1 MATYRDIFDTRDRL
15 NPKIVERLR
24 KYGNLEPP
32 GIYGR
37 PYNGGAKHG
46 QEYPL
51 SRANYLRLVTMQDD
65 EHRYS
70 DPRWVWQ
77 ETARKNGW
85 TLKPAARAAML
96 EVYRRGE
103 DGKAVPELWKFYN
116 VQDFKNYPYEP
127 LQIKGDRP
135 EDFRQAIGI
144 LKDNGID
151 ISWKAGSEQI
161 FAAVKQYAKERGEDE
176 FSAPMTAHLFLKTNY
191 LSYDYEKHPLYTE
204 AQLKKLEYNTKII
217 FAAVKR
223 AQNLYDKMES
233 IQEKV
238 QRQEQAVTEAV
249 RGKEFEPRPREAAKE
264 GLFQDLYVDFAWS
277 ETPIRNEK
285 DEVYKDGIHLNG
297 EEAYKFLAAF
307 NALDKK
313 VFNDKLRGFMG
324 YNKVKMAISYGKY
337 HETEYKVRTLGKLN
351 FCNDTSL
358 ARGLERH
365 FNTYRTALIEMPEL
379 RQNLLRKNQGLT
391 DEHIVENCQEAN
403 EFCSREMQKMRAE
416 ENLYLEM
423 HPEVQALNA
432 QKANTYLYVAKKED
446 FRRMPSVYI
455 LSSKEREG
463 MEDLQVAE
471 KAGDYHLFREGTGIK
486 NDEVAFES
494 ARPLQ
499 SMADKKLPVHMAL
512 DVDDQVAFINML
524 GKLKLEV
531 TNTGPIMEG
540 HAPTKMKYWGIS
552 AIDELAKLKQQDLE
566 AARLVKDWGF
576 IDRKVVEQ
584 QHLKLS
590 YGDKMLAEIAFEEGC
605 GRLTGDALGLHKAAR
620 EDMEIYAVLSC
631 AMKLKGGAESPEIRA
646 LMNDEKVDIP
656 GYEERRDRVLA
667 EKPNSHALNRDLY
680 RYYEK
685 AALQDLGAETKE
697 AVMAGMVK
705 IMEKDGLRPV
715 KIANIARTNP
725 GFKNDLLPVKV
736 YGASKSKSAGGEKSA
751 STARDAGKHAG
762 QNLTMEEQAN
772 RAAREATKKEQ
783 KDLIKAAAKE
793 AQKKKLSPKENLLQ
807 GIEGGKGQERKME
820 MGK

>member
-65 EHRYS
+65 EHRYK

-85 TLKPAARAAML
+85 KLKPTARAAQL

-103 DGKAVPELWKFYN
+103 DGKSVPELWTFYN
-116 VQDFKNYPYEP
+116 VEDFKNYPYEP
-127 LQIKGDRP
+127 LEVKGDRP

-191 LSYDYEKHPLYTE
+191 LSYDYEKNPLYTE

-217 FAAVKR
+217 FAAIKR
-223 AQNLYDKMES
+223 AQNLYDKLES

-238 QRQEQAVTEAV
+238 QRQEQAVTEAA
-249 RGKEFEPRPREAAKE
+249 RGKEFEPKVPEVARN

-285 DEVYKDGIHLNG
+285 GEPYKEGIHLNG
-297 EEAYKFLAAF
+297 EDAYKFLAAF
-307 NALDKK
+307 NALDKE

-337 HETEYKVRTLGKLN
+337 HETEYRIRELGKLN
-351 FCNDTSL
+351 FKNEASL

-365 FNTYRTALIEMPEL
+365 FNAYRISLIEMPEL
-379 RQNLLRKNQGLT
+379 RQSLLRKNQGLT

-423 HPEVQALNA
+423 HPEIQAINA
-432 QKANTYLYVAKKED
+432 QKADTFIYVVKKED
-446 FRRMPSVYI
+446 FKRMPSAYI
-455 LSSKEREG
+455 LSAQLEESAE
-463 MEDLQVAE
+463 LQVAE
-471 KAGDYHLFREGTGIK
+471 KSGDYHVFREGMGIK
-486 NDEVAFES
+486 ADEVAFES
-494 ARPLQ
+494 SRPI
-499 SMADKKLPVHMAL
+499 SAMKDSRMPVYMAL
-512 DVDDQVAFINML
+512 GVEDQVAFVNML

-540 HAPTKMKYWGIS
+540 HAPSKMKYWGMS
-552 AIDELAKLKQQDLE
+552 AIDELARLKQRDLE
-566 AARLVKDWGF
+566 AARLVNDWGF

-584 QHLKLS
+584 QHLVLS
-590 YGDKMLAEIAFEEGC
+590 YDGKNLTEITFEEGC
-605 GRLTGDALGLHKAAR
+605 GRLTGEALGLRQVA
-620 EDMEIYAVLSC
+620 EENPEIKAVLSC
-631 AMKLKGGAESPEIRA
+631 AVKMKGGADSPEIRA
-646 LMNDEKVDIP
+646 LVNDEQVTLP
-656 GYEERRDRVLA
+656 SFEERRDKVLA
-667 EKPNSHALNRDLY
+667 AKPNSHALNRDWY

-685 AALQDLGAETKE
+685 AALQDLTAATKE
-697 AVMAGMVK
+697 EVMAGMVK

-783 KDLIKAAAKE
+783 KDLIKVAAKE
-793 AQKKKLSPKENLLQ
+793 AQKKKLSPKESLLQ

>member
-65 EHRYS
+65 EHRYK

-85 TLKPAARAAML
+85 KLKPTARAVQL

-103 DGKAVPELWKFYN
+103 DGKAVPELWTFYN
-116 VQDFKNYPYEP
+116 VEDFKNYPYEP
-127 LQIKGDRP
+127 LEVKGDRP

-151 ISWKAGSEQI
+151 ISWKASSEQI
-161 FAAVKQYAKERGEDE
+161 FAVVKQYAKERGEDE
-176 FSAPMTAHLFLKTNY
+176 FSAPMTANLFLKTNY
-191 LSYDYEKHPLYTE
+191 LSYDYEKNPLYTE

-217 FAAVKR
+217 FAAIKR
-223 AQNLYDKMES
+223 AQNLYDKLES

-238 QRQEQAVTEAV
+238 QRQEQAVTEAA
-249 RGKEFEPRPREAAKE
+249 RGKEFEPKVPEVARN

-285 DEVYKDGIHLNG
+285 GEPYKEGIHLNG
-297 EEAYKFLAAF
+297 EDAYKFLAAF
-307 NALDKK
+307 NALDKE

-337 HETEYKVRTLGKLN
+337 HETEYRIRELGKLN
-351 FCNDTSL
+351 FKNEASL

-365 FNTYRTALIEMPEL
+365 FNAYRTSLIEMPEL
-379 RQNLLRKNQGLT
+379 RQSLLRKNQGLT
-391 DEHIVENCQEAN
+391 DDHIVDNCMEAN
-403 EFCSREMQKMRAE
+403 DFCSREMQKMRAE

-423 HPEVQALNA
+423 HPEIQAINA
-432 QKANTYLYVAKKED
+432 QKADTFLYVVKKED
-446 FRRMPSVYI
+446 FKRMPSAYI
-455 LSSKEREG
+455 LSAQLEEAGELQVADKSGDYHVFREG
-463 MEDLQVAE
+463 MEI
-471 KAGDYHLFREGTGIK
+471 KA
-486 NDEVAFES
+486 DEVAFES
-494 ARPLQ
+494 SRPI
-499 SMADKKLPVHMAL
+499 SAMNDNRMPVYMAL
-512 DVDDQVAFINML
+512 GVEDQVAFVNML

-540 HAPTKMKYWGIS
+540 HAPSRMKHWGMS
-552 AIDELAKLKQQDLE
+552 AIDELARLKQRDLE
-566 AARLVKDWGF
+566 AARLVNDWGF

-584 QHLKLS
+584 QHLVLS
-590 YGDKMLAEIAFEEGC
+590 YDGKNLAEITFEEGC
-605 GRLTGDALGLHKAAR
+605 GRLTGAALGLRKAA
-620 EDMEIYAVLSC
+620 EENPEIKAVLSC
-631 AMKLKGGAESPEIRA
+631 AIKMKGGADSPEIRA
-646 LMNDEKVDIP
+646 LVNDEQVTLP
-656 GYEERRDRVLA
+656 SFEERRDNVLA
-667 EKPNSHALNRDLY
+667 VKPNSHALNRDWY

-685 AALQDLGAETKE
+685 AALQDLTAATKE
-697 AVMAGMVK
+697 EVMAGMVK
-705 IMEKDGLRPV
+705 IMEKEGLRPV

-762 QNLTMEEQAN
+762 QNLTMEEQAD

-793 AQKKKLSPKENLLQ
+793 AQKKKLSPKESLLQ